1 MALNRID
8 TTNETVSNKII
19 WLLDSGCS
27 DHIVNDIKYLSKYI
41 ELTKNVNIKVGDG
54 HLIKALGIGT
64 IVMKCKVDNE
74 FTTVTVRNCYYAPN
88 MSQNLLSVSKITDLG
103 NKLWTER
110 EYCEIFNHNDKIIAI
125 ALKDKNLYKLTGQVV
140 SENVKSF
147 SSNLFSLKEKWH
159 RILGH
164 VNFKD
169 LNVICKDQ
177 LVEGTK
183 EYRKYLFKMRNL
195 LYLKNE

>member
-74 FTTVTVRNCYYAPN
+74 CNC
-88 MSQNLLSVSKITDLG
+88 
-103 NKLWTER
+103 
-110 EYCEIFNHNDKIIAI
+110 
-125 ALKDKNLYKLTGQVV
+125 
-140 SENVKSF
+140 
-147 SSNLFSLKEKWH
+147 
-159 RILGH
+159 
-164 VNFKD
+164 
-169 LNVICKDQ
+169 
-177 LVEGTK
+177 
-183 EYRKYLFKMRNL
+183 
-195 LYLKNE
+195 